1 MTHYLFWAVDV
12 PKIWSICSNAHAKGP
27 LITLKQRD
35 NLWIKI
41 KYGKTVIWA
50 LHKINVFTCKL
61 WILNL
66 KIIIAIMKILL
77 NMFLHIF
84 VSKIYWLDYRTSVIN
99 HIFSVLTNSFDYL
112 LDMYLLVFY
121 KHIETRSTCCLYPG
135 MPCSSVLRDHS
146 AHQKERVDKCDACLV
161 LMSFIEICHCK

>member
-1 MTHYLFWAVDV
+1 MGT
-12 PKIWSICSNAHAKGP
+12 
-27 LITLKQRD
+27 
-35 NLWIKI
+35 
-41 KYGKTVIWA
+41 
-50 LHKINVFTCKL
+50 
-61 WILNL
+61 LNL

-146 AHQKERVDKCDACLV
+146 AHREEHVDKCEACLV
-161 LMSFIEICHCK
+161 LMSFIEICYCK